1 MSLPTDTL
9 AKLYTVPQHRK
20 KGSKKCNGHSVNTS
34 DKMTNLIKNMYI
46 SSIYYNKIITIVNN
60 KWNAVEHCTSYK
72 ICTANIFFS
81 RLRIV
86 HSCKFLL
93 NVSSMYGM
101 CFVWYKWQL
110 LKKFIQNLQ
119 KFQRNVR
126 HDSIK
131 YQIVFL
137 SGEKKEMEEICIL
150 KLNPENIGH
159 LTLQ

>member
-1 MSLPTDTL
+1 M
-9 AKLYTVPQHRK
+9 
-20 KGSKKCNGHSVNTS
+20 
-34 DKMTNLIKNMYI
+34 
-46 SSIYYNKIITIVNN
+46 
-60 KWNAVEHCTSYK
+60 
-72 ICTANIFFS
+72 
-81 RLRIV
+81 
-86 HSCKFLL
+86 
-93 NVSSMYGM
+93 
-101 CFVWYKWQL
+101 
-110 LKKFIQNLQ
+110 QNLQ

>member
-1 MSLPTDTL
+1 MNADPTCKFFSIILYTSPKAPNTTWVANGHIMSLPTDTL
-9 AKLYTVPQHRK
+9 AKLYTVPHHRK
-20 KGSKKCNGHSVNTS
+20 KGSKKCNGHSVNTW

-101 CFVWYKWQL
+101 CLCGINDNF
-110 LKKFIQNLQ
+110 
-119 KFQRNVR
+119 
-126 HDSIK
+126 
-131 YQIVFL
+131 
-137 SGEKKEMEEICIL
+137 
-150 KLNPENIGH
+150 
-159 LTLQ
+159 